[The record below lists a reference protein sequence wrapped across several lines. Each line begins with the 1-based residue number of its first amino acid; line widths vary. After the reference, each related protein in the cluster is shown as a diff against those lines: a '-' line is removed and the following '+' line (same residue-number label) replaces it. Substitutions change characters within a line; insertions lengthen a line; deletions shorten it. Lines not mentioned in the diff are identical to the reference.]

1 MEMKDDNL
9 KKLYQLKD
17 GYREIRECGYA
28 TKVTIATMVG
38 NFEITNKSVMDKV
51 LDLLIHEAQEQIN
64 SELRR

>member
-1 MEMKDDNL
+1 MEEKNDNL
-9 KKLYQLKD
+9 SKLNQLKEN
-17 GYREIRECGYA
+17 YREVRECGYA